1 MINIIDNF
9 LDQEVLKI
17 IEKEIDKNKFKEF
30 KTPGKSF
37 WVQEANT
44 YLVRYILTKL
54 EIEEGYD
61 LESVKAFFREA
72 KKDQDNDWRIHCDF
86 GPNTAEANRA
96 CVLYINQN
104 ITDGLN
110 GTAFWDHTKHGH
122 TLEYGDLKEYNRILL
137 EDSED
142 LSKWKL
148 QSVIGSK
155 KNRLLSYP
163 TNYFHS
169 KYPNEFDESR
179 VVFVMF
185 YKIKK

>member
-1 MINIIDNF
+1 MIYIIDDF
-9 LDQEVLKI
+9 LDEDVLKT
-17 IEKEIDKNKFKEF
+17 IEKEIEENKFKERKF
-30 KTPGKSF
+30 PDKSF
-37 WVQEANT
+37 WIQEANP
-44 YLVRYILTKL
+44 YLVKYILTKL
-54 EIEEGYD
+54 EIEED
-61 LESVKAFFREA
+61 TFLESTSAFFREA
-72 KKDQDNDWRIHCDF
+72 KGDQDNDWRVHCDF

-104 ITDGLN
+104 ITDDLN
-110 GTAFWDHTKHGH
+110 GTAFWDHKKHGH
-122 TLEYGDLKEYNRILL
+122 TLEYGNLKEYNRILL

-169 KYPNEFDESR
+169 KYPNEFKESR

-185 YKIKK
+185 YKIKN